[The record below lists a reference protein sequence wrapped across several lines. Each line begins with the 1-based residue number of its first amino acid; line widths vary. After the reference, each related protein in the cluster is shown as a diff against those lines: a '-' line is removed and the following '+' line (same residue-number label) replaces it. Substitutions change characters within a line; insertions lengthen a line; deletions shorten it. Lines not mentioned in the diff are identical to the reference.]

1 MPLRT
6 RIRLRPTALKKIV
19 DDVVNEKL
27 EDGQFDDCDLTFGEL
42 NKVKDALIEA
52 LVSHYHHRI
61 TYPNFPGGEVDGAG
75 ADAPAVESA
84 ELEDAD

>member
-1 MPLRT
+1 VEAAARALAYQDSPS
-6 RIRLRPTALKKIV
+6 ADSLKKIV

-42 NKVKDALIEA
+42 NRVKEALLEA

-61 TYPNFPGGEVDGAG
+61 TYPNFPGGPEAAEDVD
-75 ADAPAVESA
+75 
-84 ELEDAD
+84 